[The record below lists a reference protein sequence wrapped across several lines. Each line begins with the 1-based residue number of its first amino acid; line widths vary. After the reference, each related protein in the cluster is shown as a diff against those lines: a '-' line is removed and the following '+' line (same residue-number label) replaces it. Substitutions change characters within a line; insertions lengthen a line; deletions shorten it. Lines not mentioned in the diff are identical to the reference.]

1 MYTSHDIE
9 KLSRSK
15 IRLSTKQK
23 TLVYRDGSRHKIGFR
38 STFPK
43 TRSFEPGKRSRQEV
57 ETKGRGRQ
65 SMTLDKSPPHK

>member
-43 TRSFEPGKRSRQEV
+43 HGVSNLARGRDKRSRQKV
-57 ETKGRGRQ
+57 EA
-65 SMTLDKSPPHK
+65 DKA